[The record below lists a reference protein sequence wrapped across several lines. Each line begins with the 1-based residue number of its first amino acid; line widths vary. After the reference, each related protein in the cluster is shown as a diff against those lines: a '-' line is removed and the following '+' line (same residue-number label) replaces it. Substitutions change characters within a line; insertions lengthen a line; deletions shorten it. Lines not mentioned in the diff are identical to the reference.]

1 MEEEKQKSKFI
12 VLVWKIYGNPKTET
26 FLFKSVGEKNFIR
39 REKKKYLK
47 SEALWQWWNV
57 PFVSPV

>member
-39 REKKKYLK
+39 REKK
-47 SEALWQWWNV
+47 NI
-57 PFVSPV
+57 